1 MIVQLRVIFGKLVS
15 SSNRHE
21 GRDVDG
27 EYVVGQLALELHVHG
42 EAGVH
47 PGGRLHVALN
57 KRVRKDTRMS

>member
-1 MIVQLRVIFGKLVS
+1 MVQPEAHPGHADD
-15 SSNRHE
+15 HE
-21 GRDVDG
+21 GGNVDG
-27 EYVVGQLALELHVHG
+27 DHVVGHLSLELHVHG